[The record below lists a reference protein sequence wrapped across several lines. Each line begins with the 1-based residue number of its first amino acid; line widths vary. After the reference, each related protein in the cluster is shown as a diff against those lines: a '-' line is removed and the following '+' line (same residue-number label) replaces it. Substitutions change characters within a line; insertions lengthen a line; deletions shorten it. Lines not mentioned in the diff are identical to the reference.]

1 MQRHH
6 IVMIACILYSPVLA
20 SCDMYLYANATAPL
34 LAPVDSVCLKDA
46 LTKRLGAP
54 SMRPVVEKNS
64 GRRPAA
70 LWLYYDRASFTQT
83 YPDTGGSTLSAAQVV
98 AAGLFAT
105 RARFRRAQDSVS
117 HQLGSTILAV
127 RDDCGGQSVPGRP
140 EITYPR

>member
-1 MQRHH
+1 
-6 IVMIACILYSPVLA
+6 MIACIIYSPVLA
-20 SCDMYLYANATAPL
+20 SCDMYLYASATAPL

-46 LTKRLGAP
+46 LNKRLGAP
-54 SMRPVVEKNS
+54 SDGPVVEKS
-64 GRRPAA
+64 FGRRPAS
-70 LWLYYDRASFTQT
+70 LWFYYDRVSFTQT
-83 YPDTGGSTLSAAQVV
+83 YPDTGGSTLIAAQVV

-105 RARFRRAQDSVS
+105 RARFHRAQDSVS